1 MLLKISHFVVFINA
15 FALNIAA
22 KDQLDEPSSSATKRR
37 LFDEPNNQPSADY
50 VDINL
55 TYEALER
62 LSLNLE
68 EQIMSIDT
76 ERSIEFEKRSASK
89 PRSNSSSKLPGSL
102 IGSSLSVSHVRKL
115 AYSNES
121 LDQLSPLKNQIRRV
135 KSDNALKRGPGR
147 PRKNRCATTEGS
159 KISKDLPKILPLQNV
174 PTQCKDSK
182 PKETSPNELPKIPKK
197 RGRPRK
203 HFPVVIEKTENIEA
217 METSNELAPEKLNEL
232 NNSIPQ
238 NLNQPSYKELNI
250 GDNRVSLEN
259 ITTEM
264 KQFEIEEKFVE
275 SATENEKNVIENNI
289 LVESVEKSLSQQE
302 NSNDSFVSAQ
312 EEIESQSAPSGPAD
326 AEDTL
331 VEQLH
336 VKAAT
341 EEESLTSKGA
351 GKEHEEEPQTCD
363 SAVDRDKEMSAEKCE
378 DETSVGQ
385 CIQSVGDN
393 LEQKLETIL
402 KDDDL
407 PKANTESASNDHG
420 VNRSNLLESSTQDG
434 DKTSETNVKSQNTF
448 NQKEDT
454 SIEDVNNSKEA
465 EISIANND
473 NEGDKNMADDVKD
486 ICMNE
491 PVKDIEAP
499 NVLKELKEDSS
510 CVKSTKSPCPSG
522 RKSRSSKRALKSDV
536 DALVSNE
543 VQRRNSPRLTEK
555 SPAAERELPAQLK
568 GVGKTKLDKPSID
581 SLNMATNSK
590 VDNEKVTK
598 EDCVTEAQSQSSN
611 LELEVNSTEDTQTSV
626 TTLETE
632 VPVADN
638 LSGKQKSRGAKS
650 KLNNDKPSPRQQKTV
665 LVKSKESEL
674 PESNKNA
681 HLLNDPSSSK
691 DQINSTTDNAPPST
705 DNYTASIPIKSE
717 DKQEKISES
726 IPHLKDTSSDNPDLL
741 TVPIICKETLSDS
754 ITYPTDNSFTSS
766 AKESQEN
773 DECNENQL
781 IQTNTEVLT
790 SKDVQD
796 LPISTTETVDIK
808 TGVAIACDKETLN
821 NMDLNET
828 KMGNEL
834 GQSISEIAIPTRM
847 KREMRG
853 LMHDNKEIFMKH
865 LNEDIRSTRLR
876 SQTPNKNKCSTNLE
890 ILNNSLITKQTPG
903 KNGTNNSDK
912 TDMNKTV
919 EPETETDIGRDIGIK
934 FPNTDNLSQEVT
946 MNINNKMETETNP
959 TTISKCRVRKCRV
972 RIKRIRLPIYTEII
986 QTFSM
991 DKSCKTI
998 EKTLDD
1004 ALVEDMKEH
1013 NNNDHIVSAEVVKHS
1028 VEEKVEDKN
1037 VQLVDQE
1044 IDIDVKGKSEEM
1056 KDSLDSE
1063 NEKKS
1068 IEEEQQLHSDITYAV
1083 KLPKEAEHEA
1093 EMCTSPSLTETTGV
1107 TTNVDNI
1114 NGDIVDDSQPD
1125 G

>member
-1 MLLKISHFVVFINA
+1 M
-15 FALNIAA
+15 
-22 KDQLDEPSSSATKRR
+22 
-37 LFDEPNNQPSADY
+37 
-50 VDINL
+50 DINL

-89 PRSNSSSKLPGSL
+89 PRSNSSSSKLPGSL

-115 AYSNES
+115 TYSNES
-121 LDQLSPLKNQIRRV
+121 LDQLSPFTNQIRRV
-135 KSDNALKRGPGR
+135 KSDNSLKRGAGR
-147 PRKNRCATTEGS
+147 PRKNRSATTEGS
-159 KISKDLPKILPLQNV
+159 KISKDLPKILALQNV

-182 PKETSPNELPKIPKK
+182 PQETSQNELTKTPRK

-203 HFPVVIEKTENIEA
+203 HFPVVIEKTDKFEA
-217 METSNELAPEKLNEL
+217 MQTSNELAPEKLNKS
-232 NNSIPQ
+232 NQSIPQ
-238 NLNQPSYKELNI
+238 NLNQPLYEEPNI
-250 GDNRVSLEN
+250 EDNRGLLEN
-259 ITTEM
+259 NTTEM
-264 KQFEIEEKFVE
+264 KQTEIEEKMLVE
-275 SATENEKNVIENNI
+275 STTENEKVIEKNN

-312 EEIESQSAPSGPAD
+312 EEIESQCAPSDLAD
-326 AEDTL
+326 AEEDTL

-378 DETSVGQ
+378 EETSVGQ

-393 LEQKLETIL
+393 LEQKIETIL
-402 KDDDL
+402 QDDDL
-407 PKANTESASNDHG
+407 PKANTESVSNDHADC
-420 VNRSNLLESSTQDG
+420 NNLLESSTQDG
-434 DKTSETNVKSQNTF
+434 DETSETNVKSQNSC
-448 NQKEDT
+448 NQKEDS
-454 SIEDVNNSKEA
+454 SIEDVNNLKEA
-465 EISIANND
+465 ELNVANND
-473 NEGDKNMADDVKD
+473 IEVDKTLADDVKE
-486 ICMNE
+486 ICINE

-499 NVLKELKEDSS
+499 NVFKELKEDSS

-522 RKSRSSKRALKSDV
+522 RKSRSSKRALKNDV

-555 SPAAERELPAQLK
+555 SPAAEKESPAQLK
-568 GVGKTKLDKPSID
+568 GIGKTKLDKLSSD
-581 SLNMATNSK
+581 SQNMATDIK

-598 EDCVTEAQSQSSN
+598 EDCLTEAQSQSSN
-611 LELEVNSTEDTQTSV
+611 LELEVISTEDTQTSV
-626 TTLETE
+626 TTPETE
-632 VPVADN
+632 VPVAEN
-638 LSGKQKSRGAKS
+638 LSRKQRSRGAKS

-665 LVKSKESEL
+665 LVISKETEL

-705 DNYTASIPIKSE
+705 DNYTASIPTNSE
-717 DKQEKISES
+717 DRQDTISES
-726 IPHLKDTSSDNPDLL
+726 MPHLKDTSSDNPELL
-741 TVPIICKETLSDS
+741 TVPITCKETLIDS
-754 ITYPTDNSFTSS
+754 ITYPTDNSLTPS

-773 DECNENQL
+773 DECKERQL
-781 IQTNTEVLT
+781 IQTNTEVLK

-796 LPISTTETVDIK
+796 LPISTTETVEIK
-808 TGVAIACDKETLN
+808 PGVAIGCDNETLN
-821 NMDLNET
+821 NMDLS
-828 KMGNEL
+828 KIGNEL
-834 GQSISEIAIPTRM
+834 GQIISEIAMPTRIN
-847 KREMRG
+847 REMRG
-853 LMHDNKEIFMKH
+853 LLHDNKEIFNQH

-876 SQTPNKNKCSTNLE
+876 SQTPNKNKCSSSSAL
-890 ILNNSLITKQTPG
+890 LKNNVITKETPG
-903 KNGTNNSDK
+903 KTNKSDK
-912 TDMNKTV
+912 IEMDETPL
-919 EPETETDIGRDIGIK
+919 EPETETQTERDANK

-946 MNINNKMETETNP
+946 MNINNKMETETNA
-959 TTISKCRVRKCRV
+959 TTISSTMRRKCRV
-972 RIKRIRLPIYTEII
+972 RIMRIRLPIYTKII
-986 QTFSM
+986 HTLSI

-1013 NNNDHIVSAEVVKHS
+1013 NKTDHIDSAEVVKHS
-1028 VEEKVEDKN
+1028 VEEKVEDKK

-1083 KLPKEAEHEA
+1083 KLPKEADHEA
-1093 EMCTSPSLTETTGV
+1093 EKSTSPSLTETTGV
-1107 TTNVDNI
+1107 TTSVDNI